1 MSTSEEISTPEAA
14 RGSAPEAAP
23 EPTSG
28 SARAGT
34 FPKPGAFPGAR
45 ASAETGASP
54 APGVSPAPGA
64 SPQSSAFPE
73 SGTSPQART
82 SAEIRTLLVTRFGTD
97 PDAIRPDIPLHRL
110 RLDSLALEELRLH
123 IEDRLDVDLEDV
135 ALTSRDTVGRLVEVV
150 HGKVSA

>member
-1 MSTSEEISTPEAA
+1 MSTSEEISTPE
-14 RGSAPEAAP
+14 SAPEAARGSTP
-23 EPTSG
+23 ETTGG

-45 ASAETGASP
+45 ASAETGA
-54 APGVSPAPGA
+54 SPAPGA

>member
-1 MSTSEEISTPEAA
+1 MSTSEEIS
-14 RGSAPEAAP
+14 APEAAP
-23 EPTSG
+23 ETTGG

-54 APGVSPAPGA
+54 APGT

>member
-54 APGVSPAPGA
+54 APDA